1 MKANLKRSISGTAL
15 AAALLW
21 AASPSPARAADGA
34 CVGIAASSAQKGGGA
49 YGTVFSATAIIDID
63 LSVLFTQASGP
74 VLAGDHVAEFKI
86 YTPDHGLY
94 QSMSVPFTSNVRAQG
109 TKREIPGYPMPLP
122 VKVLSPTTI
131 GNARYLRAMARLP
144 VGGTLIVSNGLYG
157 AWTVDAFIDGSPVA
171 CSTPVAFTITP

>member
-1 MKANLKRSISGTAL
+1 MNRILRNSISGAVA

-21 AASPSPARAADGA
+21 AGASPARAADGA
-34 CVGIAASSAQKGGGA
+34 CVSIAASSAQKGGGA
-49 YGTVFSATAIIDID
+49 YGTTFSATAIIDID

-74 VLAGDHVAEFKI
+74 TLSGDHVAEFKI

-94 QSMSVPFTSNVRAQG
+94 QSISVPFTSNVQAQG

-131 GNARYLRAMARLP
+131 GNARYLRATARLP

-157 AWTVDAFIDGSPVA
+157 AWTVQAFIDGSPVA